1 MEEEEILELLERNWE
16 AGSAALVG
24 QYQYLLWGICA
35 RRLDDPEDIW
45 ECVYA
50 ALCDF
55 CLQWE
60 RFRPE
65 QNSLKHYLIAI
76 ADRKALDKYRQ
87 NSRWNRAKLAA
98 AREEART
105 GEAEWR
111 ELLQEL
117 IEQLDPLDAEI
128 LRLRYLEGITYPE
141 ISRMLEMKYETVKK
155 RGRRGIEKAKKLA
168 AQ

>member
-1 MEEEEILELLERNWE
+1 MCIRD
-16 AGSAALVG
+16 S
-24 QYQYLLWGICA
+24 
-35 RRLDDPEDIW
+35 
-45 ECVYA
+45 YA

-60 RFRPE
+60 RFRPG

-117 IEQLDPLDAEI
+117 MEQLDPLDAEI